1 MTLSDSTLT
10 QVQRAVR
17 ETVSINWHLFVV
29 QGVVMTILGILAVIW
44 PQVSTVAVDLYVG
57 WMFFISGAVG
67 VLGMFF
73 APTVSTFLWSLL
85 TSALSLLV
93 GVLLLW
99 HPIEGAT
106 SLTLVLVAFFLV
118 EGVFHIALSF
128 SYRNAFPG
136 SWGWMLA
143 SGVTDLILVAIIMKS
158 WPTSASWA
166 LGLVVGAN
174 LITSGLA
181 ILMVAIAARRIVN
194 ATGAR
199 A

>member
-1 MTLSDSTLT
+1 MSLSDSTLT
-10 QVQRAVR
+10 EVQRTVR
-17 ETVSINWHLFVV
+17 ETVSINWHLFAA
-29 QGVVMTILGILAVIW
+29 QGVVMTVIGILAMIW
-44 PQVSTVAVDLYVG
+44 PQISTVAVDLYVG

-99 HPIEGAT
+99 HPVEGAA
-106 SLTLVLVAFFLV
+106 SLTLVLIAFFLV
-118 EGVFHIALSF
+118 EGVFHIVLSF

-136 SWGWMLA
+136 SWGWMLI
-143 SGVTDLILVAIIMKS
+143 SGITDLILVAIIMKG
-158 WPTSASWA
+158 WPTSANWA

-181 ILMVAIAARRIVN
+181 ILMIALAARRIVR

>member
-1 MTLSDSTLT
+1 MSLSNSTLT
-10 QVQRAVR
+10 QVQRTVR
-17 ETVSINWHLFVV
+17 ETVSINWHLFAA
-29 QGVVMTILGILAVIW
+29 QGVVMTVIGILAMVW
-44 PQVSTVAVDLYVG
+44 PQISTVAVDLYVG

-99 HPIEGAT
+99 HPVEGAA
-106 SLTLVLVAFFLV
+106 SLTLVLIAFFLV
-118 EGVFHIALSF
+118 EGVFHIVLSF
-128 SYRNAFPG
+128 SYRNAFPA
-136 SWGWMLA
+136 SWGWMLI
-143 SGVTDLILVAIIMKS
+143 SGITDLILVAIIMKG

-166 LGLVVGAN
+166 LGLIVGAN

-181 ILMVAIAARRIVN
+181 ILMVALAARRIVK